1 MQIGIDIST
10 VLNHGKDIGAG
21 RYVFNLIKN
30 MLLINKE
37 DSFLLTARY
46 TTDEHL
52 SIIDELKAFYYFNE
66 CIQTN
71 ETEKT
76 EKSQKTENIK
86 NTAPAGKSERIDK
99 PFRIKKIGAAENK
112 KSRLEFKLFRTGA
125 KKLNIWNRLDFPPLE
140 MCDFNTEILHCP
152 DFLIPPTINKNI
164 ILTIHDLA
172 FMRFPQFNFD
182 WFVKKY
188 ASEVRRNAERA
199 KKIIAVSNST
209 KNDIVEFFKT
219 DPSKIDVIYEAAE
232 ENFKKLNENKIDRT
246 ILKKYRIIK
255 KFILS
260 VGTIEPRKNYVTLI
274 RAFNLLKNSS
284 SGFNYQLVI
293 IGRTGWMSEAAY
305 AEYENSPYKKDI
317 IFTGRIP
324 DDELVHIYNMAEVF
338 IYPSIFEG
346 FGLPVIEALQCGLPV
361 TASRTSSIP
370 EIIEAKEFLFNPA
383 DQEDMAKKIKQ
394 ILTASEVQKKELSQK
409 ALKNASKFNWRR
421 TAEKTLKV
429 YKKLL

>member
-1 MQIGIDIST
+1 MRIGIDIST
-10 VLNHGKDIGAG
+10 VLNHGKDIGSG
-21 RYVFNLIKN
+21 RYIFNLIKN
-30 MLLINKE
+30 MLAIDRE
-37 DSFLLTARY
+37 DTFVLTARY
-46 TTDEHL
+46 TTDEYL
-52 SIIDELKAFYYFNE
+52 PIIDELKTYF
-66 CIQTN
+66 
-71 ETEKT
+71 
-76 EKSQKTENIK
+76 KSGEIEE
-86 NTAPAGKSERIDK
+86 PED
-99 PFRIKKIGAAENK
+99 K
-112 KSRLEFKLFRTGA
+112 KSRLEFKLFRSGA
-125 KKLNIWNRLDFPPLE
+125 KKLNIWDRLDFPPLE
-140 MCDFNTEILHCP
+140 MCGFSAEILHCP

-164 ILTIHDLA
+164 VLTIHDLA
-172 FMRFPQFNFD
+172 FIRFPHFNYD

-188 ASEVRRNAERA
+188 TKEVRRNSIRA
-199 KKIIAVSNST
+199 KKIIAVSHST

-232 ENFKKLNENKIDRT
+232 ENFKKLNRDEINRSLI
-246 ILKKYRIIK
+246 KKYKIIK

-274 RAFNLLKNSS
+274 KAFNLLKSS
-284 SGFNYQLVI
+284 DTDFAYQLVI